1 MARLESGMLI
11 PNIKTCDVNDL
22 YNSVLNNF
30 ENENITQEITTDIQ
44 DNFPYINIDFVL
56 MEQALK
62 NILQNAIIYS
72 SPNSKIELQALYDE
86 ENIFLIIS
94 DNGKGIPGQN
104 LEHIFDKFYRIDNNK
119 SGGTGLG
126 LSITKGI
133 VEVHKGTITASNKK
147 TGGLKFIIKL
157 PRELKNN

>member
-1 MARLESGMLI
+1 MIYAL
-11 PNIKTCDVNDL
+11 
-22 YNSVLNNF
+22 
-30 ENENITQEITTDIQ
+30 
-44 DNFPYINIDFVL
+44 
-56 MEQALK
+56 LK